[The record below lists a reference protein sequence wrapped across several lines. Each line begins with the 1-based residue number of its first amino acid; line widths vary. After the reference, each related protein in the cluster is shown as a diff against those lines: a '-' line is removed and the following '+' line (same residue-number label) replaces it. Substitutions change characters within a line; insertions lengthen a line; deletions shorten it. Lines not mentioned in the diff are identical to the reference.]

1 MAHLKDNGIIYF
13 DIHKS
18 EPIDRRKKPTF
29 QLIVR
34 YHTFWIYEK
43 FFDTEVQM
51 NRFIERNCEEFYKIG
66 RDIENKTY
74 AYQQMLV
81 RKNKED
87 LEYCL

>member
-1 MAHLKDNGIIYF
+1 MKHPRSNEIISF
-13 DIHKS
+13 EINKS
-18 EPIDRRKKPTF
+18 EPIDKCKKPTF

-66 RDIENKTY
+66 RDLENKTY

-81 RKNKED
+81 REAKEN
-87 LEYCL
+87 LGYWF